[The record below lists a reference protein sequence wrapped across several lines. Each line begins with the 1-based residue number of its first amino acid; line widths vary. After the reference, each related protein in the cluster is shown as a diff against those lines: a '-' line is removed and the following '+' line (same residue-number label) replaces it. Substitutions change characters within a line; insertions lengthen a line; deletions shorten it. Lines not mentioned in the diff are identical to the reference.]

1 MTAPEIT
8 RSAERSKNS
17 GIRKYLSFFR
27 IRFTAGFQY
36 RAVAL
41 AGIATQFFWGLME
54 IRMFMAFYRTD
65 PAAFPMGID
74 AVASYVWLQQATL
87 TMFMMWIFDN
97 SIFEEIKNGGVAVSL
112 CRPCGIYPMW
122 FAQNFSMRLSRAIM
136 RAIPI
141 FVVTAF
147 LPAPYH
153 ISLPDEPVVFPL
165 FALSLVLGFIVVIA
179 FSMLVYISAF
189 FTLDAYGTRLL
200 IAMVA
205 EFCSGAVIPL
215 PFLPDGARR
224 VLDLLPFAS
233 MQSTPFLIWGG
244 SISGTDTLMAIAL
257 QIFWAVVLIIAGN
270 LWMRQALK
278 KVVLQG
284 G

>member
-1 MTAPEIT
+1 MTANGMS
-8 RSAERSKNS
+8 RSAGRTKNG
-17 GIRKYLSFFR
+17 GIMKYLSFFR

-36 RAVAL
+36 RAAAL
-41 AGIATQFFWGLME
+41 AGVATQFFWGLME

-122 FAQNFSMRLSRAIM
+122 FAQNVSMRLSRAIM

-153 ISLPDEPVVFPL
+153 ISLPDSIGVFL
-165 FALSLVLGFIVVIA
+165 LAMLSMLLGFIVVISFA
-179 FSMLVYISAF
+179 MLVYISVF
-189 FTLDAYGTRLL
+189 FTLDASGTR
-200 IAMVA
+200 IIVAMIA

-244 SISGTDTLMAIAL
+244 SISAKDASGAIAL
-257 QIFWAVVLIIAGN
+257 QLFWAVVLIIIGK
-270 LWMRQALK
+270 LWMRTTLK

>member
-36 RAVAL
+36 RAAAF

-87 TMFMMWIFDN
+87 AMFMMWIFDN
-97 SIFEEIKNGGVAVSL
+97 GIFEEIKSGGVAVSL
-112 CRPCGIYPMW
+112 CRPCEIYPMW
-122 FAQNFSMRLSRAIM
+122 FAQNVSMRLSRAIM

-153 ISLPDEPVVFPL
+153 ISLPDDPVVFPL

-189 FTLDAYGTRLL
+189 YTLDVSGTR
-200 IAMVA
+200 IIVAMVA

-233 MQSTPFLIWGG
+233 MQSTPFLIWGR

>member
-1 MTAPEIT
+1 MRNLPDVV
-8 RSAERSKNS
+8 RAERINAPVAGDNAGNPDIRRDSVSS
-17 GIRKYLSFFR
+17 GAVPYLA
-27 IRFTAGFQY
+27 AG
-36 RAVAL
+36 
-41 AGIATQFFWGLME
+41 
-54 IRMFMAFYRTD
+54 
-65 PAAFPMGID
+65 
-74 AVASYVWLQQATL
+74 
-87 TMFMMWIFDN
+87 
-97 SIFEEIKNGGVAVSL
+97 
-112 CRPCGIYPMW
+112 RPG
-122 FAQNFSMRLSRAIM
+122 RL
-136 RAIPI
+136 P
-141 FVVTAF
+141 
-147 LPAPYH
+147 P
-153 ISLPDEPVVFPL
+153 

-189 FTLDAYGTRLL
+189 YTLDVSGTR
-200 IAMVA
+200 IIVAMVA

>member
-36 RAVAL
+36 RAAAL

-87 TMFMMWIFDN
+87 AMFMMWIFDN

-122 FAQNFSMRLSRAIM
+122 FAQNVSMRLSRAIM

-153 ISLPDEPVVFPL
+153 ISAGRPGRLPAVRAVARARIHRCHSVFDARL
-165 FALSLVLGFIVVIA
+165 YLGVLHARRFGDADNRCYGRGVLLRRGHTSSLSPGRRATGARPASVR
-179 FSMLVYISAF
+179 
-189 FTLDAYGTRLL
+189 LDA
-200 IAMVA
+200 VN
-205 EFCSGAVIPL
+205 SV
-215 PFLPDGARR
+215 PDLGREH
-224 VLDLLPFAS
+224 
-233 MQSTPFLIWGG
+233 IW
-244 SISGTDTLMAIAL
+244 
-257 QIFWAVVLIIAGN
+257 N
-270 LWMRQALK
+270 
-278 KVVLQG
+278 
-284 G
+284 